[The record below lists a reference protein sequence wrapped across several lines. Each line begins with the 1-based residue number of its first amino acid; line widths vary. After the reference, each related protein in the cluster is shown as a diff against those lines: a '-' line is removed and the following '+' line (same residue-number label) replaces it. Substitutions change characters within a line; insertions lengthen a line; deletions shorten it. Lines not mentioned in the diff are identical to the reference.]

1 MKHRIDPKIDC
12 VFKALLGSVENRNL
26 LAHFLN
32 AILASDLRAPITQVD
47 ILNPYNDKEFLDD
60 KLSIVDVK
68 ARDASEQIYQIEI
81 QLLVYGHLSARI
93 LYTWAD
99 IYSQQLQSGNDY
111 RLLKPTYSIWLL
123 AENLIPDDGDY
134 LHAYQLR
141 DAKGRTLLDHG
152 GIWLLELDKFST
164 QTVENEQQRWL
175 QFFKAGEQLDDATLP
190 DWMTTPEMRQAMTTL
205 RQFSEKERNYHEY
218 QARQNYLRQQR
229 TIQWEMEEERK
240 EKLQA
245 LLREQAAL
253 QREQDA
259 LMQKEAAMQEKANA
273 MQEKEA
279 ALAEIE
285 RLKML
290 LAAK

>member
-1 MKHRIDPKIDC
+1 
-12 VFKALLGSVENRNL
+12 
-26 LAHFLN
+26 
-32 AILASDLRAPITQVD
+32 
-47 ILNPYNDKEFLDD
+47 

-175 QFFKAGEQLDDATLP
+175 QFFKAGEQLDDAALP

-259 LMQKEAAMQEKANA
+259 LMEKEAAMQEKATAMQEKEAAMKAQEAAIHAKEAA

-290 LAAK
+290 LADK